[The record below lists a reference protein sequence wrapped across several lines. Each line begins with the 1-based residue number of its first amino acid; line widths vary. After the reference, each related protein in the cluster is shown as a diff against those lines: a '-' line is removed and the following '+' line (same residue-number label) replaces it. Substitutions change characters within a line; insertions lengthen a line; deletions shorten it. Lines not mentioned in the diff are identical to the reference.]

1 MTRKFNYQFEILYNK
16 YSPFLI
22 SIVIFLYH
30 TIRFLTTLDVEWM
43 EYFFFPSLLTSLHM
57 YNSRQTFMLCKV
69 HRCFVNYVVG
79 NVIACMISHYLI
91 NPYMN
96 VWWYATVMFSSIFVM
111 LLAIYYSQSEKKKG
125 ERN

>member
-22 SIVIFLYH
+22 SIIIFLYH
-30 TIRFLTTLDVEWM
+30 TIEFLTTLDVEWM
-43 EYFFFPSLLTSLHM
+43 EYLFFPSLLTSLHM

-79 NVIACMISHYLI
+79 NVLACMISHYLI

-96 VWWYATVMFSSIFVM
+96 VWWYAIVMFASVFVM

>member
-22 SIVIFLYH
+22 SIIIFLYH
-30 TIRFLTTLDVEWM
+30 TIEFLTTLDVEWM
-43 EYFFFPSLLTSLHM
+43 EYLFFPSLLTSLHM

-96 VWWYATVMFSSIFVM
+96 VWWYAIVMFASVFVM
-111 LLAIYYSQSEKKKG
+111 LLAIYYSQTEKKKG